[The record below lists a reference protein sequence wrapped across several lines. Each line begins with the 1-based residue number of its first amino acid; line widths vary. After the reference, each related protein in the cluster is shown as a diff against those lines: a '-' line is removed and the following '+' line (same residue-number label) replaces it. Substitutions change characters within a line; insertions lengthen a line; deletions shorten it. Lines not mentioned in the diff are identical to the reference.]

1 VASTYLGRAVPSDVV
16 AVGEVGLGGEIRQ
29 VGQTARRLSEAAR
42 LGFARAVVP
51 ASVPPVA
58 GIDIVAVR
66 DVGEALAAT
75 GLGS

>member
-1 VASTYLGRAVPSDVV
+1 V
-16 AVGEVGLGGEIRQ
+16 
-29 VGQTARRLSEAAR
+29 
-42 LGFARAVVP
+42 RAVVP
-51 ASVPPVA
+51 ASVAPVA

>member
-1 VASTYLGRAVPSDVV
+1 
-16 AVGEVGLGGEIRQ
+16 
-29 VGQTARRLSEAAR
+29 
-42 LGFARAVVP
+42 
-51 ASVPPVA
+51 VPPVA